1 MKIISPQAE
10 VRHALLADGAADC
23 SGGSAAAGEDDIA
36 RWTAAHRRLAAERD
50 AADAA
55 ATAARAPQ
63 LARAAADIAAVPR
76 GGANAAVV
84 AVPAS
89 VPTAADAP
97 DAIPSGMT
105 MPSVPGGDG
114 AATVGGAAR
123 AALLSQ
129 LAIAPGDA
137 AADDAAFPKGARD
150 ASCDSGQQL
159 DQRRVNS
166 WMLKVRFVPWC
177 LSLIPFLAGGVDA
190 RVRLGVDPRSSCVC
204 VRRRPSWVVRGRR
217 LVGQGASRVVRGK
230 RAVVCLGV
238 CVMGRARRGLR
249 FRSAQAPDLARS
261 VVGSPR
267 QRERPA
273 FDAVSPRRTGSSM

>member
-1 MKIISPQAE
+1 MISPQAE

-55 ATAARAPQ
+55 DAAATAARAPQ

-76 GGANAAVV
+76 GGANDAVV

-114 AATVGGAAR
+114 AATIGGAAR

-190 RVRLGVDPRSSCVC
+190 RVRLGVRPTIVVCVC
-204 VRRRPSWVVRGRR
+204 EASAVVGRAWEASRRSRRVAGCAWEACRR
-217 LVGQGASRVVRGK
+217 LFRRVCHGSCASQAAVSERAGPRP
-230 RAVVCLGV
+230 RAVC
-238 CVMGRARRGLR
+238 GRFA
-249 FRSAQAPDLARS
+249 APA
-261 VVGSPR
+261 
-267 QRERPA
+267 
-273 FDAVSPRRTGSSM
+273 